1 MVGQSELYRLAPAP
15 ERIAALERARRKLYE
30 QIRDHA
36 RALKAELDRLAAAGT
51 TVAEAKGRLF
61 TGGDALTAATNTLES
76 AVLLVRVAN
85 WRFLAT
91 FDPNGPATF
100 AKNVEKAEAGL
111 KVFQEAEGAA
121 AFTPRIQAVAET
133 LGAYGR
139 DFRATVSV
147 LDLLKTVFETGI
159 KPLTSQIEEAGTAPR
174 AT

>member
-1 MVGQSELYRLAPAP
+1 M
-15 ERIAALERARRKLYE
+15 
-30 QIRDHA
+30 
-36 RALKAELDRLAAAGT
+36 
-51 TVAEAKGRLF
+51 AEAKGRLF

-111 KVFQEAEGAA
+111 KVFQEAEGDA
-121 AFTPRIQAVAET
+121 AFTPRIQAVADT

-139 DFRATVSV
+139 DFRATASA

-159 KPLTSQIEEAGTAPR
+159 KPLTSQIEEASTAARDLIKAALEENAQAVEKARWRAR
-174 AT
+174 ATSRSPCSCWRWSWVEPWPTCWH